1 MYTYIYC
8 DNFITYMQIAVKMIL
23 PWFGK
28 CLCIKTIFESKICLK
43 YYVVKSVR
51 IIKLRILKTGGYI
64 ERCLKGSESWRP
76 HVHVSC
82 MQSCLV

>member
-1 MYTYIYC
+1 MYLHIIVT
-8 DNFITYMQIAVKMIL
+8 TSSQYMQIAVKMIL

-43 YYVVKSVR
+43 YYAVKSVR

-64 ERCLKGSESWRP
+64 
-76 HVHVSC
+76 
-82 MQSCLV
+82 

>member
-8 DNFITYMQIAVKMIL
+8 DNFITIHADCCEMIL
-23 PWFGK
+23 LWFGK

-43 YYVVKSVR
+43 YYAVK

-76 HVHVSC
+76 HVHAGC
-82 MQSCLV
+82 TQREK